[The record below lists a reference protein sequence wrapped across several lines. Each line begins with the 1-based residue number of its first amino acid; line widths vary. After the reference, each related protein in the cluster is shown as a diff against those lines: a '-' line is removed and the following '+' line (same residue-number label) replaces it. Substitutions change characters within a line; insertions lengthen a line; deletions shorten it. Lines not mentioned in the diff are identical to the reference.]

1 MLEESLFKTNY
12 LGRDGFRWWVG
23 QVAPNGDYTE
33 EQSNG
38 GGWGNRVKVRIL
50 GYHPYS
56 ELELPNKDLPWA
68 QCLLST
74 TAGSGAANKATS
86 VKVAP
91 GDTVFGFFLDG
102 DNAQVPVIVGVFG
115 RTSQVPSNDFANP
128 FTPFT
133 GKTSRIKNDGSKVAA
148 SESNEQNATSQT
160 SPVAV
165 DKKTANKL
173 NKETNPDNDPR
184 LKVNPSSNVIGQKVT
199 VASTDKDSAVQKIKN
214 ETENFVSRITNI
226 TDGVQGAISGV
237 NDAVDGV
244 NDAVNGA
251 KQTIFEEIDGI
262 TASIQGSA
270 TRMVQDM
277 TTNLSNAMIPV
288 MNAGLQKV
296 YDVTYAIVL
305 AATGSTVAADKAG
318 TIAQALFIGPV
329 KKISDAI
336 PCITNKI
343 INGISDTIKSVFQ
356 SVADNVTNFVSC
368 IGDQVVGALMNHIIG
383 AVSNFI
389 QPLLGGVDKILNGFT
404 PLNFLRSSADAI
416 LGLADRLGCEEIAP
430 EFDLASNEW
439 VIGKGSSDK
448 VGVPVNEILETANAA
463 RVLAENA
470 VSDVVGAVQD
480 VAGAANSLGV
490 FDFANPSVSTPG
502 FESALGNCYAGPPEL
517 GGCGGTKIKIF
528 GGGKGK
534 GGVANAI
541 LQIAEGGRGLTGS
554 MIGVDLVNGGGGYTF
569 PPFVEIVDECGQ
581 GFGATARAV
590 IDYDPDSDTYQE
602 ITDIYLVTEGQ
613 DYTPSDDEQ
622 DYVLDDENGPNIIDG
637 GGGYDPEDDTVIDN
651 YGNEYDINTDDDGSI
666 IDVVRTPV
674 SSTDDQGNPIQI
686 LEFASIIDNVEYT
699 INSKTGSGA
708 ILRPRL
714 RTRPAELQG
723 VVKQVI
729 DCIE

>member
-1 MLEESLFKTNY
+1 MYK
-12 LGRDGFRWWVG
+12 R
-23 QVAPNGDYTE
+23 Q
-33 EQSNG
+33 
-38 GGWGNRVKVRIL
+38 
-50 GYHPYS
+50 
-56 ELELPNKDLPWA
+56 
-68 QCLLST
+68 
-74 TAGSGAANKATS
+74 
-86 VKVAP
+86 
-91 GDTVFGFFLDG
+91 
-102 DNAQVPVIVGVFG
+102 
-115 RTSQVPSNDFANP
+115 
-128 FTPFT
+128 
-133 GKTSRIKNDGSKVAA
+133 
-148 SESNEQNATSQT
+148 
-160 SPVAV
+160 
-165 DKKTANKL
+165 
-173 NKETNPDNDPR
+173 
-184 LKVNPSSNVIGQKVT
+184 
-199 VASTDKDSAVQKIKN
+199 
-214 ETENFVSRITNI
+214 
-226 TDGVQGAISGV
+226 
-237 NDAVDGV
+237 AVDG
-244 NDAVNGA
+244 A
-251 KQTIFEEIDGI
+251 KQSIFEEIDGI

-288 MNAGLQKV
+288 MNVGLQKV

-502 FESALGNCYAGPPEL
+502 FESALGNCFAGPPQL

-528 GGGKGK
+528 GGGVKGV

-541 LQIAEGGRGLTGS
+541 LQIAEGGRGVTGS
-554 MIGVDLVNGGGGYTF
+554 VIGVDLVNGGGGYTF
-569 PPFVEIVDECGQ
+569 PPFVEIVDECGS
-581 GFGATARAV
+581 GYGASARAV
-590 IDYDPDSDTYQE
+590 IDYDPDSDTYQQ
-602 ITDIYLVTEGQ
+602 ITDIYLVSEGVN
-613 DYTPSDDEQ
+613 YTPSTDTSGK
-622 DYVLDDENGPNIIDG
+622 DYIDNDIDG
-637 GGGYDPEDDTVIDN
+637 PLIVDPGTGYDPNNDKVTDTNNNVYTIK
-651 YGNEYDINTDDDGSI
+651 TDDGGRITKVIKVGSTNNSGTDVGKGI
-666 IDVVRTPV
+666 IIPSV
-674 SSTDDQGNPIQI
+674 TD
-686 LEFASIIDNVEYT
+686 SVEYT
-699 INSKTGSGA
+699 ISSATGSGA
-708 ILRPRL
+708 VLRPRL
-714 RTRPAELQG
+714 IERPDTPQG
-723 VVKQVI
+723 EVKQVV
-729 DCIE
+729 DCISKDDDLVGYVNGEPYYGPFHIHPKTGRKMVGATHVSTPHEYIYNTQAESLAGNVTVSTTTQVSQTTTTTTTTTETTTPTPTPTTTTSSVPTPSPTPAPQPTPTPTPPPSPTPTPPPSSGGGGSGGGY